1 MSVQINDLEL
11 LDAVSQFA
19 LTHPHPDVER
29 FKKSMRDWGEN
40 WLAVDESYL
49 PAVDLLGASIATG
62 NPQTRGLL
70 ERFEQHKHRLHW
82 EQSYKK
88 EDGVVS
94 AAMLAAYGFA
104 EIIGKQ
110 GPFVSDRIRAGIGI
124 YGLNIDY
131 PRHQHQAEEVYIVLA
146 GSAEFKVGDSAE
158 VTSRAGD
165 VIFVASNTPHGFRTC
180 DQGLVIYYLWQAGD
194 LRQISDFG

>member
-1 MSVQINDLEL
+1 MSIDLEDLEL
-11 LDAVSQFA
+11 LDAVRNFA
-19 LTHPHPDVER
+19 LEQEDPMVEKFKASIRDWGDQWIDVER
-29 FKKSMRDWGEN
+29 
-40 WLAVDESYL
+40 VQL
-49 PAVDLLGASIATG
+49 PVAGFLDDALPRAI
-62 NPQTRGLL
+62 PQTRGLL
-70 ERFEQHKHRLHW
+70 EIFGRHRGRLRW

>member
-19 LTHPHPDVER
+19 LAHPHPDVER

-49 PAVDLLGASIATG
+49 SAADLLGASIATS
-62 NPQTRGLL
+62 NPQTHGLL

-104 EIIGKQ
+104 EIIGKK

-124 YGLNIDY
+124 YGPNIVY

-146 GSAEFKVGDSAE
+146 GSAEFKVGD
-158 VTSRAGD
+158 RAAATRQVGD
-165 VIFVASNTPHGFRTC
+165 VIFVASNTPHGFCTS
-180 DQGLVIYYLWQAGD
+180 DQSLVIYYLWQAGD